1 MNLGMLSFL
10 VGTASLAIGLQPPR
24 LAESRQCLSP
34 NNPIVLPGAGARID
48 TALTRLEV
56 FGYSGAVLVSKDGE
70 VILRKA
76 YGWADRP
83 HGRRNTTETAF
94 ELAVQTKPF
103 TAAAILNLVDEGKL
117 ALNDSIGRFFPEL
130 PAGVRAVTL
139 ERLLTH
145 TSGAPPSVAGPA
157 ASRDDFVRRLGVAT
171 WTTNDRTFRYSSP
184 GYATLAAIVDKV
196 APGGYREYVAT
207 RVLRPLG
214 MQSTFFRGHDVTRA
228 TCVARGYSGWRD
240 VSATVSD
247 TSWTSLGAT
256 HLVSTVGDLHA
267 WGKSWPR
274 GLFDRHWV
282 FNDSAYFGYGG
293 VTRLTPRGTRYL
305 HGFSG
310 GTPGYQTEV
319 AAFPDEGV
327 VWVSVANVADVYGR
341 SIGFT
346 AQDYMIGAM
355 FGGTTSLAIPPVAVV
370 MDDAESRRVAGEY
383 RLASGARVVIRGSG
397 DSLVIAAIGQD
408 AVNALE
414 DPEPSLRA
422 RADSLSRVASRL
434 VFPRPSPG
442 DSARSVNVLGTVI
455 DRFGQATTTVD
466 VAFAEQRPTMTITWN
481 PGVEPRISPGGRGE
495 LGIRPLRRTPDGSMI
510 AWDIARGRGV
520 RVELSGQRRLTMRGI
535 HASSVAAIRQR

>member
-1 MNLGMLSFL
+1 MNVGMLLFL
-10 VGTASLAIGLQPPR
+10 AGTASLAVGRQPTP
-24 LAESRQCLSP
+24 LAESRECLTPS
-34 NNPIVLPGAGARID
+34 NPIVLAGAGARID
-48 TALTRLEV
+48 TALTRLDV
-56 FGYSGAVLVSKDGE
+56 FGYSGAVVVSKDGE

-76 YGWADRP
+76 YGWADRSR
-83 HGRRNTTETAF
+83 GRRNTTETPF

-103 TAAAILNLVDEGKL
+103 TAAAILSLVDEGKL
-117 ALNDSIGRFFPEL
+117 ALTDSIGRFYPEL
-130 PAGVRAVTL
+130 PAGVRAVTV

-145 TSGAPPSVAGPA
+145 TSGAPSSIGGPS
-157 ASRDDFVRRLGVAT
+157 ASRDDFVRRIGAAM

-184 GYATLAAIVDKV
+184 GYVMLAAIVDKV
-196 APGGYREYVAT
+196 AAGGYRGYVAT

-214 MQSTFFRGHDVTRA
+214 MGSTFFRGDASRTS
-228 TCVARGYSGWRD
+228 CVARGYSGWRD
-240 VSATVSD
+240 VSTTVAD

-256 HLVSTVGDLHA
+256 HLVATVGDLHA

-319 AAFPDEGV
+319 AAFPEEGV
-327 VWVSVANVADVYGR
+327 VWASISNAADVYGR

-355 FGGTTSLAIPPVAVV
+355 FSGSAILATPPVATV
-370 MDDAESRRVAGEY
+370 MDDAGSRAIAGEY
-383 RLASGARVVIRGSG
+383 RLVSGARIVVRGSA
-397 DSLVIAAIGQD
+397 DSLVIAAIGQE

-414 DPEPSLRA
+414 DPEPSVRA

-442 DSARSVNVLGTVI
+442 DSARSVNVVGTVI

-466 VAFAEQRPTMTITWN
+466 VAFAEQRQMMIITWN
-481 PGVEPRISPGGRGE
+481 PGAEPRIAAGGRAE
-495 LGIRPLRRTPDGSMI
+495 LAIRPLRRTPDGSLV

-520 RVELSGQRRLTMRGI
+520 RIEHSEPRSLTI
-535 HASSVAAIRQR
+535 HGTSASAVVAVRQH